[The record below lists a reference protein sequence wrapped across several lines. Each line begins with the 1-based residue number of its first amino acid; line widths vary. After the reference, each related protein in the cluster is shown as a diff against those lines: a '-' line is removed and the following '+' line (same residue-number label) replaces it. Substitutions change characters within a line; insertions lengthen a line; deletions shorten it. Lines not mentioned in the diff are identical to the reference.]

1 MKRPFAVIGFS
12 MLFSTLIFYNI
23 AFKLSVA
30 LTLGATV
37 IFCVFLCF
45 KKLRKNKFILFSLA
59 SVIAFSVSFITAQYG
74 YVTAESNMGETVE
87 IHGVVCQTP
96 THSDYAHTY
105 IIKLQNENYKI
116 RYVSEDNRFFDEG
129 TIVCGTVEK
138 NTSPYAEP
146 DFLDSALA
154 SKVYFTFFETEDYS
168 LEATGEIN
176 TFYSALGKIK
186 STFTNI
192 TYAYIPS
199 ENAGIANAMT
209 IGDRSGISNET
220 TEQFSYAGS
229 SHLLVVSGLHLS
241 IWALGIIRL
250 SRKNTLLRK
259 YSIII
264 SLTVLLFYASLTGFS
279 VSVIRAGAMVGAVII
294 AKAFHRDADSLNS
307 IGLGITGIMLTNPF
321 SAYSVSLWFTVFS
334 TVGILVIQKPL
345 EKWIYSTTVGKKLS
359 SFSFCRFLITSSSVS
374 LSATIC
380 TLPIF
385 IIKFEFLP
393 WASILSNILMVDAA
407 MIVMVTTV
415 AGAVFHCIHITPI
428 AQLLYWISGTLGGFL
443 RLCAEKIGLAEW
455 SGLSM
460 ANNNYKTF
468 LFIAIVS
475 VIIAY
480 FMRKRIPHIVRT
492 TATALTCIFVLLALS
507 TTIHDYNTPTVEIS
521 NIDSQIIIHIN
532 YKGESIIL
540 GCGDKTTKNQIKYL
554 LNCHGQKSPELLV
567 VTNISD
573 SVFTQICDYR
583 KTFYFSNVAFCG
595 EKLEMFPNAEENI
608 TSISMGNDFIINLSQ
623 YQKQIEFSYNG
634 KNIVYI
640 CNETEENTFKNHDR
654 YDIIISYSDLIG
666 LNTDDYIKI
675 GSGETVIAEF

>member
-105 IIKLQNENYKI
+105 IIKLKNENYKI

-138 NTSPYAEP
+138 NTTPYTEP

-154 SKVYFTFFETEDYS
+154 TKVHFTFFETEGYS

-176 TFYSALGKIK
+176 TFYSVLGKIK
-186 STFTNI
+186 NNFTDI

-321 SAYSVSLWFTVFS
+321 SAYSASLWFTVFS
-334 TVGILVIQKPL
+334 TVGILVIQNPL

-385 IIKFEFLP
+385 IVKFEFLP

-468 LFIAIVS
+468 LFIVIVS

-492 TATALTCIFVLLALS
+492 TATALICIFVLLALS

-567 VTNISD
+567 VTDMND
-573 SVFTQICDYR
+573 FVFAQICDCR

-623 YQKQIEFSYNG
+623 YENQIEFSYNG

-640 CNETEENTFKNHDR
+640 CNETEENPFKNHDR

-675 GSGETVIAEF
+675 GLGETVIAEF